1 MRLILITFSFIG
13 IILSNSIWA
22 ATEGPATVYK
32 ITMTQIEL
40 CTGVPLADEHDTTCT
55 GSVIVGTGEKTFN
68 ITSVSA
74 GLEVGSWLSTAG
86 LPIGTTF
93 THAKP
98 TIKREIVFKGTV
110 DAEAIGD
117 DSLGDA
123 NYCYCRSESDSTY
136 NSTAGKYKTLQYGVC
151 EDTEALALANA
162 EENTFYVGTDT
173 SNGTTICANAACD
186 SASNGTT
193 GYSKDPTGEDYKFG
207 LAINDPDTSTDTF
220 NMIFKLE
227 NPYTVGLIAPT
238 ITLAFG
244 TSLAAFAEEY
254 ADGSC
259 FMDFFYPQSTISITE

>member
-22 ATEGPATVYK
+22 ATEGPATIYK

-40 CTGVPLADEHDTTCT
+40 CTGAPLADEHDTTCT

-86 LPIGTTF
+86 LPFGTTF

-136 NSTAGKYKTLQYGVC
+136 NSTAGKYKSLQYGVC

-227 NPYTVGLIAPT
+227 NPYTVGLIAPK

-244 TSLAAFAEEY
+244 TSLAAYAQEY
-254 ADGSC
+254 ADASC
-259 FMDFFYPQSTISITE
+259 FMDFSYPQSTTSINE